1 MLRILTI
8 LSAMALILAL
18 GVSQAVCGDSTNN
31 SGGTQTS
38 QAGNSDPF
46 KASLAQFTSQDWAQ
60 FYRVK
65 GFSGNLN
72 SQYKN
77 LTVNP
82 FPINIFN
89 IDPNAHF
96 D

>member
-1 MLRILTI
+1 MLRIVTI
-8 LSAMALILAL
+8 LSTMALVLAL
-18 GVSQAVCGDSTNN
+18 GVSRAFCGDSTNT
-31 SGGTQTS
+31 SSGTQTV
-38 QAGNSDPF
+38 QAQNSDPF
-46 KASLAQFTSQDWAQ
+46 KAPLAKFTSEDWAQ
-60 FYRVK
+60 FYRVE
-65 GFSGNLN
+65 GFCGNLN
-72 SQYKN
+72 SPYKN